1 MRKIGMDELRQKQ
14 MEVLDY
20 VAAFCDENG
29 IRYWI
34 EGGTLLGAIQ
44 HKGYIPWDDDIDIA
58 MLREDYT
65 RFRKEFPE
73 KSRDPKFVFRCA
85 EDDKTWHLPFGKVM
99 NTETLFLQ
107 DGHDLGINID
117 IFPMDDAPDDDA
129 LMDKMYRKRDRLKV
143 LNAAQQNTGKPSG
156 NVLRRAAVYCIRL
169 VLRCFPDYYFIRK
182 IAKNAVKYDGK
193 GYENLG
199 HFTAE
204 SKMKHLSKHAVD
216 ETIEVPFEDR
226 TYKAPK
232 GYDVWLRSCFGDY
245 MQLPPEKD
253 RKRHTY
259 EAFVKEADEV
269 GHE

>member
-34 EGGTLLGAIQ
+34 EGGTLLGAIR

-65 RFRKEFPE
+65 RFRTEFPE

-99 NTETLFLQ
+99 NTESLFLQ

-156 NVLRRAAVYCIRL
+156 NVLRREAKRPAPAYRGWHGASCDGCGVPSSRSRAYRF
-169 VLRCFPDYYFIRK
+169 LRKAFPWRGRCH
-182 IAKNAVKYDGK
+182 ALWRDG
-193 GYENLG
+193 
-199 HFTAE
+199 
-204 SKMKHLSKHAVD
+204 
-216 ETIEVPFEDR
+216 
-226 TYKAPK
+226 
-232 GYDVWLRSCFGDY
+232 
-245 MQLPPEKD
+245 
-253 RKRHTY
+253 
-259 EAFVKEADEV
+259 
-269 GHE
+269 